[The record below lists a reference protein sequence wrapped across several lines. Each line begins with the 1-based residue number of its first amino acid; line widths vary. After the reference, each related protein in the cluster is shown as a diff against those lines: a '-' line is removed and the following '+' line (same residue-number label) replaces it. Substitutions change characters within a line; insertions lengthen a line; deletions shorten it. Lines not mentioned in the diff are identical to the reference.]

1 MNIYNYIR
9 FDQNEKKDL
18 FYQQIK
24 ENLRFIQK

>member
-24 ENLRFIQK
+24 ENWRFIQK